1 MKIAVLNFSGNVG
14 KTTIAKHLLQR
25 KMNCEVFSVESI
37 NASNLEGSAVTQIT
51 HKQFS
56 DLQTA
61 LLLNDDLIVDIGS
74 SNVEN
79 LLKEI
84 SNYSGSQDDFD
95 FFVIPTVPKDKQ
107 ILDSIST
114 IVYLIDELNIPKEKI
129 RVVYNFAES
138 ADTIDHDFEKI
149 ERVLSTLK
157 IKDASSFVLETDYF
171 SKVDAIRDSNYSEE
185 LKQKVSDLDF
195 MASNQELIQN
205 DLKSLK
211 EKFKSANPEEKLSIK
226 EEMLQLA
233 QIVQLSR
240 LSIGVRDNIDGAF
253 TALFPTK
260 KRK

>member
-25 KMNCEVFSVESI
+25 KMGCEVFSVESI
-37 NASNLEGSAVTQIT
+37 NASNLEGADVTKIT

-84 SNYSGSQDDFD
+84 ATYSGSQDDFD
-95 FFVIPTVPKDKQ
+95 YFVIPTVPQDKQ
-107 ILDSIST
+107 ILDTIST
-114 IVYLIDELNIPKEKI
+114 IVHLIDELSIPKEKI

-138 ADTIDHDFEKI
+138 VSTIDQDFEKI

-157 IKDASSFVLETDYF
+157 INDASSFILETDYF
-171 SKVDAIRDSNYSEE
+171 AKVDSIRDSNYPEE
-185 LKQKVSDLDF
+185 LKNKVVDLDF
-195 MASNQELIQN
+195 MASSQ
-205 DLKSLK
+205 DLLQKDLTSLK
-211 EKFKSANPEEKLSIK
+211 DKFKSASAEEKASVK
-226 EEMLQLA
+226 DEMLQLA
-233 QIVQLSR
+233 QIVQLAR
-240 LSIGVRDNIDGAF
+240 LAVGVRDNIDGAF